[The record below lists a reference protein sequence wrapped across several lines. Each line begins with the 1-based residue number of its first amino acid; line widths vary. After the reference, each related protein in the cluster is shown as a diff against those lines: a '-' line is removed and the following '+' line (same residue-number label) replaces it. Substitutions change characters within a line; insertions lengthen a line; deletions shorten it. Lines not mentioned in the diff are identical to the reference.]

1 MIPAGT
7 DVLVT
12 WGGGAVA
19 AQTNHDENW
28 SADERETSTKQSG
41 DYKESKSARKSGD
54 LSLTFLF
61 DNNATLGFLELFED
75 WKAGN
80 IKELKVSTQ
89 NAGDYELACDAWIN
103 SLSRSYPDQDN
114 QECSADFTFTGEPNY
129 NEIT

>member
-1 MIPAGT
+1 MIPDGT

-19 AQTNHDENW
+19 AQTNSDENW
-28 SADERETSTKQSG
+28 SADERETSNKQSG
-41 DYKESKSARKSGD
+41 DYKQSKPARKSGD

-61 DNNATLGFLELFED
+61 DDNATLGYQELFAD
-75 WKAGN
+75 FKAGN

-89 NAGDYELACDAWIN
+89 TSGDEELVCDAWIN

-129 NEIT
+129 NTIP